1 MIAPTKRLA
10 LIASV
15 AAGLLTVTN
24 AEAEP
29 PAAVI
34 PANLAAV
41 DASSKPPRD
50 GRHDFDFWLGEWQ
63 VHHRRIKER
72 LANSHEWIEFEGTTS
87 VRPVM
92 GGAGLVDDNTLALP
106 GNAFRSVGL
115 RAYDPK
121 TGDWSIWWLDTRDP
135 SADLDPAV
143 KGHFEKRDRHLLR
156 GGNVQGQTGAH
167 ALYLVTHHAYLRQRR
182 TSLFNGR
189 RQDLGD
195 ELVHGMDPSEM
206 RWDDSLSQNLILST
220 YGSGM

>member
-1 MIAPTKRLA
+1 MIAHTKRLA

-15 AAGLLTVTN
+15 AAGLLTLTN

-41 DASSKPPRD
+41 DAASKPPRD

-143 KGHFEKRDRHLLR
+143 KGRFENGIGTFYAEEMFKGKPVRTRFTWSHITPTSAKGEQAFSTD
-156 GGNVQGQTGAH
+156 GGKTWETNWYMEWTRVK
-167 ALYLVTHHAYLRQRR
+167 
-182 TSLFNGR
+182 
-189 RQDLGD
+189 
-195 ELVHGMDPSEM
+195 
-206 RWDDSLSQNLILST
+206 
-220 YGSGM
+220 